1 MAQDLLRDGSQV
13 AIASDTSGFHV
24 LTYQKPSGQEVHAA
38 LMSIRAERAIL
49 KSVDLEP
56 LVEQNHIPAIHSRA
70 AIGTA
75 S

>member
-13 AIASDTSGFHV
+13 AIASDPSGFHV

-38 LMSIRAERAIL
+38 LSIRAERAIL

-56 LVEQNHIPAIHSRA
+56 LFVSNNVYVVQS
-70 AIGTA
+70 TVVV

>member
-13 AIASDTSGFHV
+13 AIASDPSGFHV

-38 LMSIRAERAIL
+38 LSIRAERAIL

-56 LVEQNHIPAIHSRA
+56 LVEENNVPAIHCRA